1 MANIKRFITIVIFFL
16 STIPIYADEE
26 SDSILV
32 VVFKIVDGFTNE
44 RIAGNCE
51 VKAVDMSGNIIGDK
65 FKKSKSGPIDG
76 PVLRKR
82 EFMLE
87 ISTDGYESKSHKC
100 SISPLAM
107 KNGLNVYK
115 IEEIEMF
122 PKMKTK
128 LLDEVT
134 AMATRV
140 KMVMKGDTIEYNAA
154 AFQLSEGSM
163 LDNLVK
169 ALPGAELHEN
179 GRITV
184 NGEFVSSLMVNG
196 RDFFKGDPRVALSN
210 LPAYTVNKIQ
220 VYHKA
225 DDMQNPN
232 LPADLKKDP
241 LVMDV
246 KLKREYAK
254 GLISNY
260 EVGLGST
267 LYDRAD
273 LKWLGRVFAMYYTPV
288 QSIAVY
294 ANANNLNDTRQATSR
309 GSWRKINAGSG
320 EITVKSAGLDYS
332 NDNKPKQLSFNST
345 LQAERRNATLGR
357 QTFAETY
364 LEGGNTF
371 SRSASDSRNNATDLK
386 WNGKMLKK
394 WDWGRLEISPD
405 AFYRH
410 NSHKSEEVIEKSNAE
425 FRGSDETPL
434 LYQRKLKSDMTE
446 DRWGVS
452 LNSRLYFL
460 SPWSFA
466 LNHIRFGF
474 LGKYDAGKE
483 KSNNWDYLNY
493 PSSPSLNLNEAQRSG
508 LPDHN
513 YRYRIDFS
521 PLSFKYLWKNPRSKG
536 FTYGELSYN
545 YEQHFRSG
553 SRTLDRQNLDLVPSV
568 ADSWVL
574 DEMNSYKTTRLNR
587 KHEINLSYTLQMFKS
602 QLQIDL
608 PLGFHNRTINDYRC
622 NERLRLIKNDFT
634 CEPKVRISGENN
646 KKLNWDLSW
655 SFRQNLPDMM
665 QMLTVSDSS
674 NPLILRLGNPD
685 LRNAEINSFDLELY
699 QMDLPNTGQ
708 WTLRANYSLYDK
720 LIAMAQTYDRQSG
733 LTTLQP
739 HNINGNREASILF
752 SFQRAI
758 DRKERFYILNVITP
772 RWSRSV
778 DYSSDNDSPLE
789 RLKVNAYHI
798 NEYFKLTWR
807 YNAFNVNGIV
817 DLKWNRLVSL
827 SSVFSPFS
835 YLDVNYGVSATSP
848 LVWGIDLDTE
858 LMAYC
863 RRGYAEKAMNT
874 TDWVWNLSLSKAFG
888 KSKQWVVKA
897 IGFDILHQLPNTQR
911 SVNAQG
917 RTEIRYNTVS
927 SYALL
932 TLTYRLDIKPK
943 AKTL

>member
-1 MANIKRFITIVIFFL
+1 MRNLKQLLIVICL
-16 STIPIYADEE
+16 LIGMHPVYAYEE
-26 SDSILV
+26 SDSMSV
-32 VVFKIVDGFTNE
+32 VIFKIIDGFTNE
-44 RIAGNCE
+44 SIAEKCDIR
-51 VKAVDMSGNIIGDK
+51 AFDMFGNIIGNR
-65 FKKSKSGPIDG
+65 FKKSKSEPIEG

-82 EFMLE
+82 EFFLE
-87 ISTDGYESKSHKC
+87 ISAEGYESKKHKC
-100 SISPLAM
+100 SVSLLAM
-107 KNGLNVYK
+107 KNRLNDYQ
-115 IEEIEMF
+115 IEQIEMF
-122 PKMKTK
+122 PKMNTK

-134 AMATRV
+134 ATATRV

-179 GRITV
+179 GQITV

-232 LPADLKKDP
+232 LPADMRKDP
-241 LVMDV
+241 LVMNV

-267 LYDRAD
+267 LYDRSD

-309 GSWRKINAGSG
+309 GNWRKIDAGSG

-332 NDNKPKQLSFNST
+332 NDNKPKQLSFNTT
-345 LQAERRNATLGR
+345 LQAERRNVSLGR

-371 SRSASDSRNNATDLK
+371 SRSTTDSRNNSTDLK
-386 WNGKMLKK
+386 WDGKMLKK
-394 WDWGRLEISPD
+394 WDWGRLEVSPN

-410 NSHKSEEVIEKSNAE
+410 NSHKSEEVSEKSNGE
-425 FRGSDETPL
+425 FDYSEEVPL
-434 LYQRKLKSDMTE
+434 LYQRRLKSNMTE

-452 LNSRLYFL
+452 LNTRLQFL

-466 LNHIRFGF
+466 INHIRIGV

-483 KSNNWDYLNY
+483 TGKNLDYLNY
-493 PSSPSLNLNEAQRSG
+493 PSSPTLNLNEAQRSR
-508 LPDHN
+508 LPDHS
-513 YRYRIDFS
+513 YLYRIDFS
-521 PLSFKYLWKNPRSKG
+521 PFSFKYLWKNPRSKG

-545 YEQHFRSG
+545 YEQQFRSG
-553 SRTLDRQNLDLVPSV
+553 SRTLERQNLDIVPS
-568 ADSWVL
+568 AAGAWML
-574 DEMNSYKTTRLNR
+574 DEMNSYKTTQLYR
-587 KHEINLSYTLQMFKS
+587 KHEINLSYFLQMFKS

-608 PLGFHNRTINDYRC
+608 PFKFHNRTIDDYRF
-622 NERLRLIKNDFT
+622 NEWLMLTKNDFT
-634 CEPKVRISGENN
+634 LEPKVRLYGKTA
-646 KKLNWDLSW
+646 KKLNWDISW
-655 SFRQNLPDMM
+655 SLRRDLPDMM

-674 NPLILRLGNPD
+674 NPLVLRLGNPD
-685 LRNAEINSFDLELY
+685 LRKASVNSLNLEFY
-699 QMDLPNTGQ
+699 QMELPYTGQ
-708 WTLRANYSLYDK
+708 WFFRANYSQYDH
-720 LIAMAQTYDRQSG
+720 LIAIAQTYDRQSG

-739 HNINGNREASILF
+739 RNINGNREASIRL
-752 SFQRAI
+752 SYQRAI
-758 DRKERFYILNVITP
+758 DRKERFYVLNMIYP
-772 RWSRSV
+772 RWNRSV

-789 RLKVNAYHI
+789 RLKVNAYNI
-798 NEYFKLTWR
+798 NEYFRLTWR
-807 YNAFNVNGIV
+807 YNSFSVNGIV

-827 SSVFSPFS
+827 SGVFTPFS

-863 RRGYAEKAMNT
+863 RRGYAEQAMNT
-874 TDWVWNLSLSKAFG
+874 TDWVWNLTLSKAFG

-917 RTEIRYNTVS
+917 RTETRYNTVS

-943 AKTL
+943 RK